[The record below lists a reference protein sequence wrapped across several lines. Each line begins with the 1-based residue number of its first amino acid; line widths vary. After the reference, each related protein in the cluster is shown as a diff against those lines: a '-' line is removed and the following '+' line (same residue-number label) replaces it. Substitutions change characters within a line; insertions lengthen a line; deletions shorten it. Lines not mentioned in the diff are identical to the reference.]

1 MLISNIGTEPEHF
14 EKIIGN
20 TSMKRLLIV
29 DGLNLYIRNYIA
41 NPTTSDNGDPIG
53 GLKGFLS
60 SLQLIVKRTSPDKIV
75 IVWDGDGGSAKKRAI
90 VKDYKG
96 GRKPVRL
103 NRFIREQLTEEQ
115 QIENRAWQY
124 DRLMNYLYYMPIH
137 QIRIDGFEAD
147 DVISYVNQMEQFE
160 DWLKIVV
167 STDKD
172 FYQCVSATG
181 DINHT
186 VIYRMREGGK
196 FEIIR
201 QKDLLEEYDIHP
213 SNFVYARTMEG
224 DKSDNLPG
232 VSGVGIKT
240 VGKRFPFLSQNNNY
254 CLQDIFDHCEKN
266 IDKAKIYDKILQD
279 QEIVRTNHKMM
290 QLDSPNLSP
299 QAVKEIKTA
308 IEQME
313 FEFQKTEVVKM
324 TFQDGFP
331 GVSYADLYAA
341 LKRFV
346 IEEKASK

>member
-1 MLISNIGTEPEHF
+1 MWTSSTGTTLEHF
-14 EKIIGN
+14 EQIIGN
-20 TSMKRLLIV
+20 RSMKRLLIV

-41 NPTTSDNGDPIG
+41 NPTVSENGDPIG

-60 SLQLIVKRTSPDKIV
+60 SLQLVVRRTNPDKIV
-75 IVWDGDGGSAKKRAI
+75 IAWDGDGGSAKKRTI
-90 VKDYKG
+90 VKGYKG

-115 QIENRAWQY
+115 QIENKAWQFE
-124 DRLMNYLYYMPIH
+124 RLLNYLYFMPIH
-137 QIRIDGFEAD
+137 QISIDGFEAD

-160 DWLKIVV
+160 DWLKIIV

-181 DINHT
+181 DTNHT
-186 VIYRMREGGK
+186 VVYRPREKSK
-196 FEIIR
+196 FEVVK
-201 QKDLLEEYDIHP
+201 QKTLMEEYDIHP

-254 CLQDIFDHCEKN
+254 CLQDIFDYCEKN

-279 QEIVRTNHKMM
+279 QDIVRTNHKMM
-290 QLDSPNLSP
+290 QLDSPSLSP

-313 FEFQKTEVVKM
+313 FEFQKTEVVAM

-331 GVSYADLYAA
+331 SVSYADLYAV

-346 IEEKASK
+346 IEEKNSR